1 MTSAIAVL
9 VFLFVVVLVVGGWW
23 VSQMNRSLRSRLS
36 RPAPV
41 GSTQVLKPD
50 IERGDGAIEQFLA
63 RTGQL
68 DRLVSLAAQ
77 AGYTTAVSDL
87 TMIVVACAAVGGAG
101 GWLRTGAFLWGILTG
116 LISGSVPIV
125 YLMYKRSR
133 RLERFQTQFPDG
145 LDMITRA
152 IRDWN
157 AFMPN

>member
-1 MTSAIAVL
+1 NRCATEVHRAAGTCGHSTRFGSLRSIQAARGAPMTSAIAVL

-50 IERGDGAIEQFLA
+50 IEGGDGAIEQFLA

-101 GWLRTGAFLWGILTG
+101 GWLRTGGFLWGILTG
-116 LISGSVPIV
+116 LISGSVP
-125 YLMYKRSR
+125 
-133 RLERFQTQFPDG
+133 
-145 LDMITRA
+145 
-152 IRDWN
+152 
-157 AFMPN
+157 